1 VFDAGKDSLN
11 RFLSRG
17 GVKNNFVGV
26 FKPERNDV
34 AFFEDMTFDFL
45 AIQEDSLP
53 VAAIFDVAMA
63 VAGDNRSALPGNQRV
78 GKVEVIPVFAATA
91 HRKGPLG
98 DAHRPREPSGDTT
111 SREGSFVV
119 TASGMRF
126 TRVRNCST
134 RNFAAENETPFG
146 LECSQVVQPEGRIRA
161 CQCEA
166 GWEKKWAT
174 LKHNGPLSLKT

>member
-78 GKVEVIPVFAATA
+78 GKVEVIPGFAATA

-98 DAHRPREPSGDTT
+98 DAHRPAR
-111 SREGSFVV
+111 
-119 TASGMRF
+119 A
-126 TRVRNCST
+126 VRGHHLKRGIVC
-134 RNFAAENETPFG
+134 G
-146 LECSQVVQPEGRIRA
+146 HRIRHEVLLEFEIVA
-161 CQCEA
+161 RGILRQ
-166 GWEKKWAT
+166 K
-174 LKHNGPLSLKT
+174 